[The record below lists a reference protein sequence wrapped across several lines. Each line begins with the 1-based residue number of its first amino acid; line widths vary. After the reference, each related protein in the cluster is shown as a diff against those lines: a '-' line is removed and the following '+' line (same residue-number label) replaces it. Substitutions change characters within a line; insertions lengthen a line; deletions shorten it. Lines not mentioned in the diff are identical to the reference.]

1 MKYYWF
7 ADLVSGVIIPR
18 VRLKQVVPGGEL
30 EGHAG
35 RGPDVG
41 RGVVAGAQEDL
52 QGPVLPG
59 LDVLRVVVRHPAGV
73 AQVGYL
79 ALQVRHDL
87 MDWILG
93 TEQSIQQTDKAITYL
108 HINKLNSFL
117 SSLYRLIWTPERVTI
132 EAPNFFSILKL
143 KADVYNL

>member
-1 MKYYWF
+1 MS

-79 ALQVRHDL
+79 ALQVRYDL
-87 MDWILG
+87 TDRIL
-93 TEQSIQQTDKAITYL
+93 ENQFIKY
-108 HINKLNSFL
+108 F
-117 SSLYRLIWTPERVTI
+117 
-132 EAPNFFSILKL
+132 
-143 KADVYNL
+143 